1 MEPKKVGFVDAIKLY
16 FANYANFSGRSR
28 RSEYWWVALFNFI
41 VQIVTY
47 YPGYGMMQSAQLQGK
62 EVPGIAM
69 ALLGIYCL
77 FGLATFIPALSLMWR
92 RLHDI
97 GKSGAYFFC
106 ILIPIVGPILLLIWA
121 LKDSD
126 PGENQY
132 GPNPK
137 A

>member
-1 MEPKKVGFVDAIKLY
+1 MEPKTVGFVDAIKLY

-47 YPGYGMMQSAQLQGK
+47 YPGYGMMQSATLQGQ

-69 ALLGIYCL
+69 ALLGIYCI